1 MLDYEYNIEFH
12 WKQNICGPSNFI
24 LNKLVLQQRGIAKS
38 LKVKG
43 KYCLNLFSKVPLI
56 LGNDTNFDILCSIIV
71 CTFYFFFQKHKR
83 RVPPAFISWSMKS
96 FQKIQDIGNIYKNS
110 DQYSFVNSSLLPKKR
125 DPISLISST
134 VKWMNHLP
142 RITVMIFKHHT

>member
-71 CTFYFFFQKHKR
+71 CTFYFFFKNIKDEFLRHLFPDLWTLSKK
-83 RVPPAFISWSMKS
+83 FETYE
-96 FQKIQDIGNIYKNS
+96 IYKNL
-110 DQYSFVNSSLLPKKR
+110 DHYSFVNCSQKKE
-125 DPISLISST
+125 DPISLRSDT

>member
-1 MLDYEYNIEFH
+1 MNQNKMINDSMFH

-56 LGNDTNFDILCSIIV
+56 LGNYTNFDILCSIIV
-71 CTFYFFFQKHKR
+71 CFK
-83 RVPPAFISWSMKS
+83 
-96 FQKIQDIGNIYKNS
+96 NIKDEFLRHLFPDLWTLS
-110 DQYSFVNSSLLPKKR
+110 KK
-125 DPISLISST
+125 
-134 VKWMNHLP
+134 
-142 RITVMIFKHHT
+142 FKT